1 VRALVFGSSIAEGYW
16 ATHGGWVQRLVN
28 DVARYHVEH
37 GQGAAEGDWVMNAA
51 IGGDTVRRV
60 IDRFPAEAR
69 ARAGMAAD
77 ELAVVFAIG
86 ANDSMRIA
94 GRELST
100 PQRFREDL
108 AELHQLASE
117 LTDRVMFVGFTA
129 MDPDGKATRQFF
141 DLARVREFHR
151 ALARFALASGS
162 QFVDVMEEFQALLD
176 AGHRLLVDGVHP
188 NDAGHEVIYR
198 QVKPALARWL
208 TTLA

>member
-1 VRALVFGSSIAEGYW
+1 MRALVFGRCIAEGYW
-16 ATHGGWVQRLVN
+16 ATQGGWVQRLVN
-28 DVARYHVEH
+28 DVARYHVEN
-37 GQGAAEGDWVMNAA
+37 GLGADEGDWVMNVG

-69 ARAGMAAD
+69 ARLGRGSG

-100 PQRFREDL
+100 PQRFRDDL
-108 AELHQLASE
+108 AELHRLASE

-129 MDPDGKATRQFF
+129 MDPAGVVTRRFF
-141 DLARVREFHR
+141 DLARVREFQQV
-151 ALARFALASGS
+151 LAQFAADSGS
-162 QFVDVMEEFQALLD
+162 GFAEVMEEFQALLD
-176 AGHRLLVDGVHP
+176 AGHLLLADGVHP

-198 QVKPALARWL
+198 QVKPVLARWL
-208 TTLA
+208 PALA

>member
-16 ATHGGWVQRLVN
+16 ATEGGWVQRLIN
-28 DVARYHVEH
+28 DVARYHVEN
-37 GQGAAEGDWVMNAA
+37 GQGAAEGDWVMNVG
-51 IGGDTVRRV
+51 ISGDTVRRV

-69 ARAGMAAD
+69 ARAGMGAG

-94 GRELST
+94 GRKISM
-100 PQRFREDL
+100 PQRFRQDL
-108 AELHQLASE
+108 AELHRLASE

-129 MDPDGKATRQFF
+129 MDPKAEATRQFF
-141 DLARVREFHR
+141 DLARVREFQQV
-151 ALARFALASGS
+151 LARFALDSGS
-162 QFVDVMEEFQALLD
+162 QFVEVMEEFQALLD
-176 AGHRLLVDGVHP
+176 AGHLLLADGVHP

>member
-1 VRALVFGSSIAEGYW
+1 MRALVFGSSIAEGYW
-16 ATHGGWVQRLVN
+16 ATEGGWVQRLIN
-28 DVARYHVEH
+28 DVARYHVEN
-37 GQGAAEGDWVMNAA
+37 GQGAAEGDWVMNVG
-51 IGGDTVRRV
+51 ISGDTVRRV

-69 ARAGMAAD
+69 ARAGMGAG

-94 GRELST
+94 GRKISM
-100 PQRFREDL
+100 PQRFRQDL
-108 AELHQLASE
+108 AELHRLASE

-129 MDPDGKATRQFF
+129 MDPKAEATRQFF
-141 DLARVREFHR
+141 DLARVREFQQV
-151 ALARFALASGS
+151 LARFALDSGS
-162 QFVDVMEEFQALLD
+162 QFVEVMEEFQALLD
-176 AGHRLLVDGVHP
+176 AGHLLLADGVHP

>member
-16 ATHGGWVQRLVN
+16 ATQGGWVQRLID
-28 DVARYHVEH
+28 DVARYHVEN
-37 GQGAAEGDWVMNAA
+37 GQGATEGDWVMNVG

-69 ARAGMAAD
+69 ARAGLGAG

-108 AELHQLASE
+108 AELHRLARE

-129 MDPDGKATRQFF
+129 MDPDGEATRQFF
-141 DLARVREFHR
+141 DLARVREFQQV
-151 ALARFALASGS
+151 LTRFALDSGS
-162 QFVDVMEEFQALLD
+162 EFVEVMEEFQVLLD
-176 AGHRLLVDGVHP
+176 TGHLLLVDGVHP

-198 QVKPALARWL
+198 QVKPVLARWL
-208 TTLA
+208 ATLA

>member
-1 VRALVFGSSIAEGYW
+1 
-16 ATHGGWVQRLVN
+16 
-28 DVARYHVEH
+28 VARYHVEN
-37 GQGAAEGDWVMNAA
+37 GLGADEGDWVMNVG

-69 ARAGMAAD
+69 ARLGRGSG

-86 ANDSMRIA
+86 ANDSMRIE

-100 PQRFREDL
+100 PQRFRDDL

-129 MDPDGKATRQFF
+129 MDPAGEVTRRFF
-141 DLARVREFHR
+141 DLARVREFQQV
-151 ALARFALASGS
+151 LAQFAADSGS
-162 QFVDVMEEFQALLD
+162 GFAEVMEEFQALLD
-176 AGHRLLVDGVHP
+176 AGHPLLVDGVHP
-188 NDAGHEVIYR
+188 SDAGHEVIYR
-198 QVKPALARWL
+198 QVKPVLARWL

>member
-1 VRALVFGSSIAEGYW
+1 LVFGSSIAEGYW
-16 ATHGGWVQRLVN
+16 ATKGGWVQCLIN
-28 DVARYHVEH
+28 DVARYHVEN
-37 GQGAAEGDWVMNAA
+37 GQGATEGDWVMNVG

-69 ARAGMAAD
+69 ARAGLGAG

-108 AELHQLASE
+108 AELHRLASE

-129 MDPDGKATRQFF
+129 MDPEGAATRQFF
-141 DLARVREFHR
+141 DLARVREFQQV
-151 ALARFALASGS
+151 LTRFALDSGS
-162 QFVDVMEEFQALLD
+162 EFVEVMEEFQALLD
-176 AGHRLLVDGVHP
+176 AGHLLLVDGVHP

-198 QVKPALARWL
+198 QVKPVLARWL
-208 TTLA
+208 ATLA